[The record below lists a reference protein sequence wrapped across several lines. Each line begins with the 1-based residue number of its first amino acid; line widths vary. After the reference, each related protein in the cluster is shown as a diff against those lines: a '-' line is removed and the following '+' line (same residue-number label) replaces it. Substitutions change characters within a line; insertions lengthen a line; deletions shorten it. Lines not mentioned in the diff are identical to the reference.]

1 MRITFDMHDVSGT
14 RVHDS
19 AFHVRNVRT
28 VTQLFFVGMTHFPA
42 SKCHG
47 AISVNTNQVDACIA
61 DILATTPALRTGSA
75 SFIACEILMQHVLL
89 KFRVNQRLS
98 AAFAALI
105 LITLIIAGSGLW
117 ALAATKQ
124 KLDVIVE
131 ENMVKIRLSTDML
144 DANAQVV
151 AAVQGLLLED
161 DVASYDGYLQRVHR
175 FREAYDGARDAL
187 YAMPATVEGKQIL
200 QQITVSRGAARA
212 LIQAVI
218 DSNAADD
225 MTAARAHFE
234 DAEVAIDQWQSS
246 IRNNIA
252 FQQTDSDRA
261 YADAELQTRRGKA
274 LLIVGATVA
283 VLISALLAFLI
294 TRSLT
299 VPLRDAI
306 ACADR
311 IAGGDLTAKI
321 TPIGNDEAADLLR
334 SMANMQQ
341 RLSALINAQ
350 RELSS
355 RQTNGQ
361 SSYRIDA
368 AGFPGAY
375 GELVRET
382 NELANSN
389 TALIAQIVSTATRYS
404 IGDLSVQMRQ
414 LPGEQAV
421 ITTAMETMRN
431 NLLAISSDIQRLA
444 SAAAQGD
451 FTQRGEPDQF
461 QHAFKGILLDLNRLI
476 DVTDVSIAEIAK
488 VLLAIA
494 DGDLTV
500 EAKGEFSG
508 VFADILASAGATAR
522 NLRGI
527 IGGIQ
532 ASTAVIST
540 SAAEIAMGNS
550 DLSQRTEQQA
560 ANLEETAA
568 SMEELT
574 STVRQNAE
582 HARQAAQ
589 LAALAEQNASAGG
602 TAAADVMDTMR
613 EIQIGSGRVAEII
626 SVIDGIAF
634 QTNILALNAAVE
646 AARAGEQGR
655 GFAVVASEV
664 RTLAQRSANAAKD
677 VKALIDGSSE
687 QVRKGVALVD
697 NASGS
702 MREIVSSIQ
711 QVRHAVGEIAA
722 ASQEQTVGIE
732 QVNQA
737 VVHMDEVTQQNAALV
752 EEASA
757 ASRSLEDQAVMLNR
771 AVVVFK
777 VS

>member
-1 MRITFDMHDVSGT
+1 
-14 RVHDS
+14 
-19 AFHVRNVRT
+19 
-28 VTQLFFVGMTHFPA
+28 
-42 SKCHG
+42 
-47 AISVNTNQVDACIA
+47 
-61 DILATTPALRTGSA
+61 
-75 SFIACEILMQHVLL
+75 MQHVLL

-105 LITLIIAGSGLW
+105 LITMIIAGSGFW

-124 KLDVIVE
+124 KLDAIVE
-131 ENMVKIRLSTDML
+131 QNMVKIRLSTDML
-144 DANAQVV
+144 DANGQVV

-161 DVASYDGYLQRVHR
+161 DAAGFDGYLQRIGQ
-175 FREAYDGARDAL
+175 FREAYDTSRNKMFE
-187 YAMPATVEGKQIL
+187 MPTTPEGKQAL
-200 QQITVSRGAARA
+200 QQITVTRDAARK
-212 LIQAVI
+212 LIQSVM
-218 DSNAADD
+218 DTHAAGD
-225 MTAARAHFE
+225 MAGARATFE
-234 DAEVAIDQWQSS
+234 EAEIAINHWQSA

-252 FQQTDSDRA
+252 FQQADSDRA
-261 YADAELQTRRGKA
+261 YADAERQTSRGKA
-274 LLIVGATVA
+274 LLITGAA
-283 VLISALLAFLI
+283 AALLISALLAFLI

-299 VPLRDAI
+299 VPLREAI

-355 RQTNGQ
+355 RQTSGQ

-389 TALIAQIVSTATRYS
+389 AALIGQIVATATSYS

-421 ITTAMETMRN
+421 ITTAMETMRS

-589 LAALAEQNASAGG
+589 LAALAEENASAGG

-613 EIQIGSGRVAEII
+613 EIQVGSGRVAEII

-664 RTLAQRSANAAKD
+664 RTLAKRSADAAKD
-677 VKALIDGSSE
+677 VKALIEGSSD
-687 QVRKGVALVD
+687 QVKKGVVLVD
-697 NASGS
+697 NASAS

-722 ASQEQTVGIE
+722 ASQEQTAGIE

-757 ASRSLEDQAVMLNR
+757 ASRSLEDQAIVLNR

>member
-1 MRITFDMHDVSGT
+1 MRTTLDMPDASETHC
-14 RVHDS
+14 HDS
-19 AFHVRNVRT
+19 AFHGRNVRT
-28 VTQLFFVGMTHFPA
+28 VTSLFFAGMTHFPA

-47 AISVNTNQVDACIA
+47 AICVNTNQVDACIA
-61 DILATTPALRTGSA
+61 DILATTPALRAGSA

-117 ALAATKQ
+117 ALVATKQ

-175 FREAYDGARDAL
+175 FREAYDRSRDAL
-187 YAMPATVEGKQIL
+187 YEMPATAEGKQAR
-200 QQITVSRGAARA
+200 QQITVTRDAARA
-212 LIQAVI
+212 LIQGVI
-218 DSNAADD
+218 DSNAGGD

-252 FQQTDSDRA
+252 LQQSDSDRA

-274 LLIVGATVA
+274 LLITGATVA
-283 VLISALLAFLI
+283 LMISALLAFLI

-350 RELSS
+350 RELSA
-355 RQTNGQ
+355 RQTGGQ

-382 NELANSN
+382 NELANN
-389 TALIAQIVSTATRYS
+389 NAALIGQIVATATRYS
-404 IGDLSVQMRQ
+404 IGDLSMQMRQ

-421 ITTAMETMRN
+421 ITTAMETMRS

-451 FTQRGEPDQF
+451 FTQRGEPEQF
-461 QHAFKGILLDLNRLI
+461 QHAFKGIIVDLNRLI
-476 DVTDVSIAEIAK
+476 DATDVSIAEIAK
-488 VLLAIA
+488 VLLAVA

-500 EAKGEFSG
+500 EARGEFSG

-574 STVRQNAE
+574 STVRQTAE
-582 HARQAAQ
+582 HARQAAH
-589 LAALAEQNASAGG
+589 LAALAEQNASVGG
-602 TAAADVMDTMR
+602 TAAADVMRTMR

-677 VKALIDGSSE
+677 VKALIEGSSE

-697 NASGS
+697 TASAS

-722 ASQEQTVGIE
+722 ASQEQTAGIE

-737 VVHMDEVTQQNAALV
+737 VVHMDKVTQQNAALV

-757 ASRSLEDQAVMLNR
+757 ASRSLEEQAVVLNR

>member
-28 VTQLFFVGMTHFPA
+28 VTQLFLVGMTQFPA

-311 IAGGDLTAKI
+311 IAGGDLTARI

-589 LAALAEQNASAGG
+589 LAALAEQNAAAGG
-602 TAAADVMDTMR
+602 TAAADVMETMR

-664 RTLAQRSANAAKD
+664 RTLAQRWANAAKD
-677 VKALIDGSSE
+677 VKALIEGSSE
-687 QVRKGVALVD
+687 QVKKGVVLVD
-697 NASGS
+697 DASAS

-722 ASQEQTVGIE
+722 ASQEQTAGIE

-757 ASRSLEDQAVMLNR
+757 ASRSLEDQAIVLNR
-771 AVVVFK
+771 AVAVFK
-777 VS
+777 VG